1 MTSVANVVLM
11 ETSIPNQEEPS
22 TQIRQF
28 VGQFSNPDKKRGL
41 FYWRAKL
48 SWQKQDDTF
57 RFAIAKR
64 GR

>member
-1 MTSVANVVLM
+1 M